1 MKTSTRASFGSLTA
15 TRTASR
21 RGGVNLAV
29 VLTIVLGAAFIAAI
43 VFLRPSTPA
52 PEPDAG
58 PAVATPD
65 TAAAVLDAAHR
76 MLAEDR
82 VGEAGAVLAEAVRTY
97 PDDAE
102 IQRMHGDVLMQQE
115 RFDDAYSA
123 YEAVL
128 ALGERSAGVEFTA
141 GTLASMTGQT
151 GRALEHFAAAAL
163 AEPGNADYALY
174 HGQAL
179 IAEGEVD
186 AGRAQL
192 VRATVIDDSRAVAW
206 GALAEL
212 ALREN
217 KVSLALQHAAKARTL
232 EPERTAW
239 RVIEARAATRGGEP
253 QRALDVLEGL
263 DDAHRAEPGVLEALA
278 GAYGMMREPAR
289 ALAAYERAVQ
299 HTTSDPELTLEAAL
313 WAERA
318 GEIERAIELAER
330 AGMLGEARGADLAS
344 RLRSRE

>member
-1 MKTSTRASFGSLTA
+1 MKKSMRRACETQP
-15 TRTASR
+15 ASR
-21 RGGVNLAV
+21 DGGANLAV
-29 VLTIVLGAAFIAAI
+29 ILTVVIGAAFLAAI
-43 VFLRPSTPA
+43 VFLRPTT
-52 PEPDAG
+52 PEPTPEDAG
-58 PAVATPD
+58 PAVATPE
-65 TAAAVLDAAHR
+65 TAAAVLDTAHR

-82 VGEAGAVLAEAVRTY
+82 VGEASAVLAEAVRTY

-102 IQRMHGDVLMQQE
+102 IRRMHGDVLMQQE
-115 RFDDAYSA
+115 QFGAAYSA

-128 ALGERSAGVEFTA
+128 ALGQRDAGVEFTA
-141 GTLASMTGQT
+141 GTLASMTGQP
-151 GRALEHFAAAAL
+151 GRALEHFAAAAA

-179 IAEGEVD
+179 IAEGEID

-192 VRATVIDDSRAVAW
+192 VRATVIDGERAVAW

-217 KVSLALQHAAKARTL
+217 KVSMALQHAAKAREL

-263 DDAHRAEPGVLEALA
+263 DDAQRAQPGVLEAMGA
-278 GAYGMMREPAR
+278 AYGMMREPGK
-289 ALAAYERAVQ
+289 ALAAYERAVR
-299 HTTSDPELTLEAAL
+299 HTTSDPALTLEAAL

-318 GEIERAIELAER
+318 GEVERAIELAER
-330 AGMLGEARGADLAS
+330 AGMLGEPRGADLAG
-344 RLRSRE
+344 RLRGRE